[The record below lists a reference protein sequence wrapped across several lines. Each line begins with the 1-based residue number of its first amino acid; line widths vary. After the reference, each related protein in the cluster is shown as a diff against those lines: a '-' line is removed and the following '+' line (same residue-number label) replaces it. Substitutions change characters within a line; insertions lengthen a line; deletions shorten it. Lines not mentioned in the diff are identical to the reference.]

1 MIEHVA
7 IIGAGFSGTLQAIN
21 LLRHDGPRAT
31 LVERSPVAGEGLA
44 YGAAHPSHVLNVR
57 AGNMSAFP
65 DDPSHFVRWLEA
77 QGVENAAGSF
87 AARVTYGRY
96 LRGLLDEAVEA
107 HGDRLTVLRGDVR
120 NVRETRDGVTIE
132 LADNQTLDD
141 RTLKADA
148 AVLAVGNLPPHD
160 PPGLDPA
167 TLSADLYKGDP
178 WDGSAP
184 QGLGADDRIL
194 IIGTGLTMVDVAL
207 MLEATGYEGKIIA
220 LSRRGLM
227 PRPHADAGPEWTRIN
242 ARPDTVASKL
252 VQRVRARGRAIG
264 WRNAVDELR
273 PFTQGMWANASLA
286 ERARFLRHLRP
297 WWDVHRHRLAPHV
310 YARIAAMQER
320 GQLQIVAGNTQGF
333 AAEGNGVAVK
343 WRPRGHNESETLHV
357 RRVINCTGPLGD
369 LARTSDPLLMAL
381 RDAGL
386 IRPDAA
392 HLGIDVTA
400 SGQVVGRDG
409 APSEHIYALGPMT
422 RGAFWEIVA
431 VPDIRRQTWDVAR
444 RLSNAHWV
452 GGEGL

>member
-1 MIEHVA
+1 MIDHVA

-31 LVERSPVAGEGLA
+31 LIERSPVAGEGLA

-65 DDPSHFVRWLEA
+65 DDPAHFVRWLEA
-77 QGVENAAGSF
+77 RGVENAASSF
-87 AARVTYGRY
+87 AARVTYGTY
-96 LRGLLDEAVEA
+96 LRELLDEAMQI

-120 NVRETRDGVTIE
+120 GVQDSGNGVAIA
-132 LADNQTLDD
+132 LADGTMLE
-141 RTLKADA
+141 ADA

-160 PPGLDPA
+160 PPGLDPSI
-167 TLSADLYKGDP
+167 LPADLYKGDP
-178 WDGSAP
+178 WEASVP
-184 QGLGADDRIL
+184 QGLSADDSVL

-220 LSRRGLM
+220 LSRRGLI
-227 PRPHADAGPEWTRIN
+227 PRPHTEPSADWQRVNE
-242 ARPDTVASKL
+242 RPDTVASTL
-252 VQRVRARGRAIG
+252 VHDLRARGQAIG

-273 PFTQGMWANASLA
+273 PFTQGMWANASLT

-310 YARIAAMQER
+310 YARIDAMRER
-320 GQLQIVAGNTQGF
+320 GQLHIVAGNTQGF
-333 AAEGNGVAVK
+333 AEEAGGVAVT
-343 WRPRGHNESETLHV
+343 WRPRGHSDSQVIHV

-369 LARTSDPLLMAL
+369 LARTNDPLLMAL
-381 RDAGL
+381 RDEGI

-400 SGQVVGRDG
+400 SGQVVGRNGRASD
-409 APSEHIYALGPMT
+409 HIYALGPMT